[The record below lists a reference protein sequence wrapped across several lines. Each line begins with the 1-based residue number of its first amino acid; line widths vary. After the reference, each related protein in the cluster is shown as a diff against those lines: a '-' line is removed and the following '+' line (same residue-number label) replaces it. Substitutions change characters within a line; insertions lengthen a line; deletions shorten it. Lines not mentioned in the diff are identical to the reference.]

1 MRLRF
6 IVCFCKCVEVM
17 AACCISRFRTRIC
30 FLVVVLR
37 KGVAVICNGGVRICA
52 LLVQHFC
59 LSESLGVDSCSVL
72 DRYVSSLS

>member
-1 MRLRF
+1 MLKKMPLCTGRLSILMRLRF

-30 FLVVVLR
+30 FLVLVLR
-37 KGVAVICNGGVRICA
+37 KGVAVIFNGGVHICV

-59 LSESLGVDSCSVL
+59 LSES
-72 DRYVSSLS
+72 